1 VQQDTLQSSHFSCF
15 LTFLSGATSVKATSS
30 FRQLYNWQLDS
41 RHSSVYIH
49 SYSKRLVHFFNF
61 LFMSRLDRLR
71 REDDG
76 KNRASKKAQDVEQS
90 LLSRATA
97 PTSLTGTGESLK
109 SIKDKDGKD
118 APSTLQT
125 IGDHSAGYLLKRSP
139 KNGEWNKYWFVL
151 NAKTNRL
158 SFTEKPEDRN
168 FLGAIT
174 LDVCCSTLLRIPL
187 LSAIELLMIQLHQNI

>member
-90 LLSRATA
+90 LLSRV
-97 PTSLTGTGESLK
+97 GFISLK
-109 SIKDKDGKD
+109 LIASC
-118 APSTLQT
+118 
-125 IGDHSAGYLLKRSP
+125 
-139 KNGEWNKYWFVL
+139 WFVDISCV
-151 NAKTNRL
+151 TNGL
-158 SFTEKPEDRN
+158 SRFHLWQQMP
-168 FLGAIT
+168 
-174 LDVCCSTLLRIPL
+174 VCF
-187 LSAIELLMIQLHQNI
+187 E

>member
-1 VQQDTLQSSHFSCF
+1 
-15 LTFLSGATSVKATSS
+15 
-30 FRQLYNWQLDS
+30 
-41 RHSSVYIH
+41 
-49 SYSKRLVHFFNF
+49 
-61 LFMSRLDRLR
+61 MSRLDRLR

-151 NAKTNRL
+151 NAKTNRV
-158 SFTEKPEDRN
+158 R
-168 FLGAIT
+168 LGN
-174 LDVCCSTLLRIPL
+174 LLWAL
-187 LSAIELLMIQLHQNI
+187 LL

>member
-1 VQQDTLQSSHFSCF
+1 

-90 LLSRATA
+90 LLSRV
-97 PTSLTGTGESLK
+97 GFISLK
-109 SIKDKDGKD
+109 LIASC
-118 APSTLQT
+118 
-125 IGDHSAGYLLKRSP
+125 
-139 KNGEWNKYWFVL
+139 WFVDISCV
-151 NAKTNRL
+151 TNGL
-158 SFTEKPEDRN
+158 SRFHLWQQMP
-168 FLGAIT
+168 
-174 LDVCCSTLLRIPL
+174 VCF
-187 LSAIELLMIQLHQNI
+187 E